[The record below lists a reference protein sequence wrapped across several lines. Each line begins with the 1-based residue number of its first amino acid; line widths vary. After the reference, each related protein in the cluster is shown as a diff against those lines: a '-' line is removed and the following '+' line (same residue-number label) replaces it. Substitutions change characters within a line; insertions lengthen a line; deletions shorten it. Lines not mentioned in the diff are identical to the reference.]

1 MSIDDDYFDLEEDMK
16 TMDKD
21 VSARVQ
27 RILTHVT
34 NLEQENIEL
43 KEAGDVLIRLKRIW
57 QLHSFP
63 HKE

>member
-27 RILTHVT
+27 RMLTYVS
-34 NLEQENIEL
+34 NIERENIEL
-43 KEAGDVLIRLKRIW
+43 KEAGEVLVKLKRVW
-57 QLHSFP
+57 D
-63 HKE
+63 EMYG